1 MRRRRRVLGRLLR
14 TELGELTQLLSQID
28 RQELPTRE
36 QLADYFSLQE
46 RQAPTERQ

>member
-1 MRRRRRVLGRLLR
+1 MLGRLLR

-28 RQELPTRE
+28 QQPLPTRS
-36 QLADYFSLQE
+36 QLADYFALQE